1 MFFLELPVLGL
12 SVVYLWIA
20 SAMKLIEL
28 YFFSKDAKYARFLIG
43 LYVVNA
49 FYLPIII
56 NYVWLQ
62 SVIINALFYIA
73 NIVIL
78 IIVACQKIERVKIR
92 MFPKFALSYVLCAG
106 WLSISVFVSDYDI
119 DINRKPDI
127 FVTGIY
133 ASLAV
138 VVPLAYYLFIKSR
151 RKPLVNENND
161 DLLAAINEGNEN
173 E

>member
-1 MFFLELPVLGL
+1 MFFLTLPVLGL
-12 SVVYLWIA
+12 FVVCLWVA

-28 YFFSKDAKYARFLIG
+28 YLLSKDAKYAKFLVG

-49 FYLPIII
+49 FYVPIII

-62 SVIINALFYIA
+62 SFEINALFFVA
-73 NIVIL
+73 NIVFF
-78 IIVACQKIERVKIR
+78 IIVACQKIAWVKIR

-106 WLSISVFVSDYDI
+106 WLSISPLFVSNYSI
-119 DINRKPDI
+119 DKESNI

-151 RKPLVNENND
+151 RKRLVIENND
-161 DLLAAINEGNEN
+161 DLLTVINEGNEN